1 MRRIAFIYL
10 NAMRTRLLTT
20 LIALMLTGGAYPA
33 RAQEAGKIVDQYV
46 KAAGGGRALAKI
58 QTLTLEGSFTSDDG
72 KMGTYTLDTKLP
84 NRYYSELLVGEKSL
98 IEAYNGKSAWHQ
110 NAAGEL
116 GTLVGPEGMQL
127 EAAAQYYNSRL
138 VNLKKSKI
146 ALTLVGHAQVRGK
159 DALQVE
165 IITATGVKRQVFFDS
180 QTHLIVKEAATVG
193 GVDEEIL
200 YDDYRTVDGVKLP
213 HKIELHRGNAKYNI
227 DITRAVINGTVG
239 ERVFDFPIKSQ
250 VKLPDLK
257 ALFKEIDDN
266 QKAIDKIKENYTGTR
281 AEEETEFESNGKV
294 KKREVTEYTFFYLN
308 GEEVSTVVKKDGK
321 VLSNAEQKKENE
333 KTQKRIEEL
342 QKRETKKE
350 AKEEKAKEQGKNDEK
365 DEPGIEIF
373 LRACQFVNPRRERFR
388 GQDVLV
394 FDFEP
399 NPEFK
404 AHKLVEKVVQKLAGV
419 VWIDEKAHDVARLE
433 AYFVGDMR
441 FAGGLLANLQK
452 GTSFVMEQAY
462 VNNEVWLPTYEEAH
476 VGVRVLLVKGIK
488 VNAVTRYSDYK
499 KFNVETL
506 STIAKPKG
514 ASVAPVDPPTKPQ

>member
-1 MRRIAFIYL
+1 LL
-10 NAMRTRLLTT
+10 NPMRTRLHLAFLALI
-20 LIALMLTGGAYPA
+20 LIAGACPV
-33 RAQEAGKIVDQYV
+33 RAQEAEKIVSQYV
-46 KAAGGGRALAKI
+46 KAAGGGRTLAKI
-58 QTLTLEGSFTSDDG
+58 QTLTIEGTFTSDDG
-72 KMGTYTLDTKLP
+72 KTGTYTLDTKLP
-84 NRYYSELLVGEKSL
+84 NRYYSELLVDEKNL

-138 VNLKKSKI
+138 LNPKKSKM
-146 ALTLVGHAQVRGK
+146 ALALVGHAQVRGK
-159 DALQVE
+159 DALQLEVT
-165 IITATGVKRQVFFDS
+165 TATGMKRQVFFDP
-180 QTHLIVKEAATVG
+180 QTHLIVKDAATVG
-193 GVDEEIL
+193 GVEEEIL

-213 HKIELHRGNAKYNI
+213 HKIELHRGNGKY
-227 DITRAVINGTVG
+227 DISVTRAVINGTVG
-239 ERVFDFPIKSQ
+239 ERVFDFPKKSQ
-250 VKLPDLK
+250 VQLPDLK

-281 AEEETEFESNGKV
+281 AEEETEFESDGRV
-294 KKREVTEYTFFYLN
+294 KKRELKEYTFFYLN
-308 GEEVSTVVKKDGK
+308 GEEVSTLVKKEGK
-321 VLSNAEQKKENE
+321 PLGGEEQKKENE

-342 QKRETKKE
+342 QKNKAKKE
-350 AKEEKAKEQGKNDEK
+350 AKEQKAKEEGKDKEG
-365 DEPGIEIF
+365 DDPGIEVF

-404 AHKLVEKVVQKLAGV
+404 AHKLVEKLAQKLAGV

-433 AYFVGDMR
+433 AYFTGDMKIG
-441 FAGGLLANLQK
+441 GGLLANLQR
-452 GTSFVMEQAY
+452 GTSFVLEQAY
-462 VNNEVWLPTYEEAH
+462 VNDEVWLPTYEEAH
-476 VGVRVLLVKGIK
+476 VGVRVLLVKGFK

-514 ASVAPVDPPTKPQ
+514 ASDAPTDPPAKP